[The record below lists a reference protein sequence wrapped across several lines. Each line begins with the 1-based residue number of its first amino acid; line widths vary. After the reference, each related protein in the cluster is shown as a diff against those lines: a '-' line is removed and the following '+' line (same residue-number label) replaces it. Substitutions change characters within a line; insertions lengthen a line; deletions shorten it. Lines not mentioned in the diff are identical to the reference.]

1 MPTTYSKVPDTLPNA
16 PAAAVDVMS
25 FVIVSL
31 VEPQELGLGAGSPP
45 SEQLIALKSAAKL
58 YGQASAKPSS
68 PATVWRGLA
77 LARSLVWRDYHTNES
92 GKAHGKP
99 VTLASTRSATRR
111 GRQRRSTSSELKIIK
126 LFLKK

>member
-1 MPTTYSKVPDTLPNA
+1 MPDALTNA
-16 PAAAVDVMS
+16 PAAAVVIMS

-31 VEPQELGLGAGSPP
+31 VEPREPGLGAGSPP

-58 YGQASAKPSS
+58 YGQALAKPSS

-77 LARSLVWRDYHTNES
+77 LARSLVWRDYHTNKS

-99 VTLASTRSATRR
+99 VTLASISSATRR
-111 GRQRRSTSSELKIIK
+111 GRQRWSTSSELKVIK
-126 LFLKK
+126 LFFKK